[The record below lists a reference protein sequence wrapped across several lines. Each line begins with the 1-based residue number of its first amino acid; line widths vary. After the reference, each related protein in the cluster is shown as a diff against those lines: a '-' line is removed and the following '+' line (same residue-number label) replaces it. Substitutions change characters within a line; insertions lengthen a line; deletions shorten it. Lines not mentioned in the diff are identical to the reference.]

1 MTCEIIAIL
10 RGIRAQECEEIAAVL
25 LQEGI
30 DRIEVPL
37 NSPDPFESIGRLL
50 AAFGDRALIGAGT
63 VLEPAE
69 VERLAA
75 IGAQLVVSPDF
86 NAEVV
91 ATTKAAGMLSYP
103 GVFTP
108 TECFAALRAGADALK
123 LFPAQILGP
132 HGLSALRAV
141 LPPQARLLAV
151 GGVAGGN
158 FADWRNAGADGF
170 GIGSALYQPGDSAE
184 EVRTKARRLA
194 SQMAALS

>member
-1 MTCEIIAIL
+1 MNCEIIAIL

-37 NSPDPFESIGRLL
+37 NSPDPFESIGRLQ

-69 VERLAA
+69 VEKLAA

-103 GVFTP
+103 GVFTA

-151 GGVAGGN
+151 GGVGGGN